1 MLSAGLNSS
10 GLNLLQKHRKK
21 RNLLLRQAETSDGG
35 KLDFS
40 FVNISTTFKKIVKK
54 LEASSDSLDKT
65 SFVWNSKIESVS
77 PIRHFIIE
85 TEPSDIGKTV
95 TLDNFVLFIK
105 KADDRPQI
113 CFSNPEPKELKHI
126 WGFEGFQPKGRTVP
140 SIFDVVIY
148 HRALRK
154 NKDAGAFPEWDT

>member
-1 MLSAGLNSS
+1 MLSVGLNSS
-10 GLNLLQKHRKK
+10 DLNLLQKHRKK
-21 RNLLLRQAETSDGG
+21 RNLLPRQVEASDGG
-35 KLDFS
+35 KLDCS
-40 FVNISTTFKKIVKK
+40 FVNISTAFKKVVKK
-54 LEASSDSLDKT
+54 LEASSDSLDE
-65 SFVWNSKIESVS
+65 SGFVWNSKVESVS
-77 PIRHFIIE
+77 RIRHFIIK

-113 CFSNPEPKELKHI
+113 GFSNPEPPELKHL

-154 NKDAGAFPEWDT
+154 NIGAGAFPEWNT